1 MKRQEQPIFDQKA
14 LDLEI
19 KAVSG
24 PDPAAALSALVAAAK
39 KEAARKY
46 IDSALSRDKL
56 YAVLRHA
63 EPKARKNAARLLGA
77 LESRKDAPALI
88 AALNT
93 ETTRFVRPSMLLA
106 LGAVGGEEARAYLE
120 ALPEPKANSPEEEKH
135 AREEAEALRRARAS
149 LMQIA
154 AHPFKG
160 FTKPLNAVALAPPG
174 FALLLQQELKTLSIA
189 SRPAGE
195 DMVSITVQDVKTLFR
210 ARCFTE
216 LLFPL
221 AQGVPMDAAAVAS
234 AVREPLV
241 ALLRDTLSGPEPYPY
256 RVECPEIGNRAA
268 FISALAAQLDKGAL
282 LNSPSQYDAE
292 LRLIPRRDGTLNAY
306 AKLYTLED
314 PRFTYRKRTLP
325 ASMHPA
331 TAACVAR
338 YAASFLGQ
346 KKNPGVLD
354 PFCGSGTL
362 LIEWGK
368 LRPDSPL
375 TGVDIAYNAL
385 EIAKENMRAADV
397 RAGLVHKDC
406 TAFVPRSPYDLI
418 LSNLPFGNRVGTHQ
432 DNERLYA
439 QLCAMLPEWLA
450 PGGVAVAVLYTMEY
464 TLLHRC
470 LSKQKGLRRIGETRT
485 AAGGLLPWIIVVGK
499 NE

>member
-1 MKRQEQPIFDQKA
+1 MKRQEQPILDQKA
-14 LDLEI
+14 LEDEI

-24 PDPAAALSALVAAAK
+24 PDSAAALSALVAAAK

-46 IDSALSRDKL
+46 IDSALSRDRL
-56 YAVLRHA
+56 YAALQHA
-63 EPKARKNAARLLGA
+63 DPKARKNAARLLGA
-77 LESRKDAPALI
+77 LNSRKDAPALI
-88 AALNT
+88 AALNA

-106 LGAVGGEEARAYLE
+106 LGAVGGEEARTYLD
-120 ALPEPKANSPEEEKH
+120 ALPEPFASGPEEEKH

-154 AHPFKG
+154 SHPFKG
-160 FTKPLNAVALAPPG
+160 FTKPQNAILLAPSG

-195 DMVSITVQDVKTLFR
+195 DMLSITVQDVKALFR

-221 AQGVPMDAAAVAS
+221 AEGIKSDAEAVAS
-234 AVREPLV
+234 AVGEPFV
-241 ALLRDTLSGPEPYPY
+241 SLLKDALSGPEPYPY
-256 RVECPEIGNRAA
+256 RVDCPEIGNRAA

-292 LRLIPRRDGTLNAY
+292 LRLILQQDGTLNAY

-314 PRFTYRKRTLP
+314 PRFSYRRRALP

-338 YAASFLGQ
+338 YAAGFLGQ
-346 KKNPGVLD
+346 KKNPNVLD

-368 LRPDSPL
+368 LRPESPL
-375 TGVDIAYNAL
+375 TGIDIAYNAL
-385 EIAKENMRAADV
+385 EIAKENMRAANI

-406 TAFVPRSPYDLI
+406 TAFVPRAPYDLI

-439 QLCAMLPEWLA
+439 QLCAMLPKWLA
-450 PGGVAVAVLYTMEY
+450 PGGVAVLYTMEY

-470 LSKQKGLRRIGETRT
+470 LSKQKDLRRIGETRT
-485 AAGGLLPWIIVVGK
+485 AAGGLLPWVIVVGK
-499 NE
+499 KE